1 MAMRFRRRKG
11 RPRIPRFISEIP
23 HIREFAPRV
32 IDESGEGDDEII
44 KLTYEELEAIRLVDY
59 LGFSQEEGAEL
70 MGISRRVFW
79 DILKSA
85 RRKISDFLINGKV
98 LKIEGGNYRLRE
110 CGICKLGGRM
120 RHCVFKPKNHC
131 RRFNQ

>member
-1 MAMRFRRRKG
+1 MRFRKRKG

-23 HIREFAPRV
+23 QVREFAPR
-32 IDESGEGDDEII
+32 IMGGSGEDDVDAI

-70 MGISRRVFW
+70 MGVSRRVFW
-79 DILKSA
+79 NILKSA
-85 RRKISDFLINGKV
+85 RRKIGDFLINGKV
-98 LKIEGGNYRLRE
+98 LRIEGGNYRLRE

-120 RHCVFKPKNHC
+120 KHCAFKPKNHC
-131 RRFNQ
+131 RRFNP